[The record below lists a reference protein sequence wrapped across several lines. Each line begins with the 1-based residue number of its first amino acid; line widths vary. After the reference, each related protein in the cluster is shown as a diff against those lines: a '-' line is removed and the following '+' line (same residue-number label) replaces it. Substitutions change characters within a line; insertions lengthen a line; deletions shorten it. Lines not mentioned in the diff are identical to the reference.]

1 MQKMADAVELKEK
14 WEQTYKEFTYNEEH
28 FDAPSLEKYLGIT
41 TDTKNEQSNI
51 FIGCWCK
58 LWLQR

>member
-51 FIGCWCK
+51 F
-58 LWLQR
+58 